1 MKRVKKL
8 IICALII
15 FLNGLF
21 LMRANA
27 ASGSLKISR
36 TSNNQVYVGDKVQFK
51 ITLSATASLGAWEFV
66 VDYDKKC
73 LSFVSSTLEGGDQAV
88 AAVTNDKTKS
98 KTYTITLKA
107 KTTCSD
113 TAISFSAIDAYYY
126 DNSKLNP
133 STNKVTFSIKDKS
146 SLSNDDNLKALS
158 VSGYNISPSFDK
170 NKTSYSLTVPNN
182 VRQITVNATKSDSKA
197 KVTGTGKVNLKEGL
211 NRVNV
216 VVTSERGY
224 KKTYTINVTVQEKDP
239 IKVEV
244 GGEEHTIIR
253 KRADLKAPQ
262 AYEETTVKI
271 NNEDI
276 PAFHSDITGYNLVG
290 LTDKNGVVNLYI
302 YNDIDNTYTVYNE
315 YSFSGIRIYPFT
327 PTEENL
333 FVGAKETEIT
343 IGEDTIMGY
352 TIDGVKYPLVY
363 ALNVETGKENWYTFD
378 SEEGTLQKYAEGKA
392 PEEKEDV
399 KPVTKGDAN
408 NDKYKNLSYILGGI
422 ASILFVFLFVALIRL
437 VPKKK

>member
-27 ASGSLKISR
+27 ASASLKISP
-36 TSNNQVYVGDKVQFK
+36 TSKKMYVGGTQKFT
-51 ITLSATASLGAWEFV
+51 ITLSATANLGAWEFV
-66 VDYDKKC
+66 LDYDTKC
-73 LSFVSSTLEGGDQAV
+73 LSITSSNLEGGDQAV

-98 KTYTITLKA
+98 KTYSVTFKA
-107 KTTCSD
+107 KKVCSN
-113 TAISFSAIDAYYY
+113 TSISFSAIDAYYY

-133 STNKVTFSIKDKS
+133 STNKATINIIDEA
-146 SLSNDDNLKALS
+146 SLSNDNNLKALS

-197 KVTGTGKVNLKEGL
+197 KVTGTGKVNLNEGL

-216 VVTSERGY
+216 VVTSERGG

-244 GGEEHTIIR
+244 DGEEHTIIR
-253 KRADLKAPQ
+253 KRADLKAPL
-262 AYEETTVKI
+262 AYEDTTVKI

-327 PTEENL
+327 PAEENL

-343 IGEDTIMGY
+343 IGEDKIIGY
-352 TIDGVKYPLVY
+352 TVDGVKYPLVY